1 MLLVRKNRRNTEVYR
16 EINQAVK
23 LGRGVFQRKDTL
35 YNFFLGGGKIVE
47 RRLFWNIKSL
57 LKKDVILLASPV
69 RICYI

>member
-23 LGRGVFQRKDTL
+23 EEGVSFRGRTL
-35 YNFFLGGGKIVE
+35 FIFFLGGGIVE